1 MEYRVTNPA
10 SNGGLVQ
17 AGKGVHT
24 AHAKGEYNL
33 MNEIHNLPDFVAVES
48 SLEVGNRP
56 AGIITRIYRLLAHE
70 KLALALLI
78 AILSSCIIGA
88 TLFRGRQAGEL
99 IFSTLWFNGLLAL
112 LVVNVACC
120 FFGRILGRKLT
131 LISAGMILF
140 HLSFVS
146 MFAGIIYNSL
156 FHFHGVIR
164 LTEGETL
171 PSGQPQSYDR
181 IDQGRFFDYARLKG
195 QTTLVRMQTG
205 YKVDG
210 LDKRVAYE
218 IAVGEEGSKKQ
229 GLVYITKNLAYD
241 GFRYFN
247 DKEGYSIL
255 VVLHDKQ
262 GRELFGAYVPLQSL
276 KQKDESYLY
285 TTGRENGPGTL
296 LFPQDRAK
304 PLFNL
309 QVAYRPDPN
318 QERAGDVFFQARPL
332 GKSDAP
338 PAGSAIEKSKTA
350 VGEKFDLGEYFL
362 SPKEVRYWVGM
373 SVRHDPGLPIVLA
386 SLWVGLGGMVITTFG
401 RLMKRRRDDNES
413 CEQ

>member
-1 MEYRVTNPA
+1 MHEID
-10 SNGGLVQ
+10 
-17 AGKGVHT
+17 
-24 AHAKGEYNL
+24 NL
-33 MNEIHNLPDFVAVES
+33 SDFDSIESVNEA
-48 SLEVGNRP
+48 GNRP
-56 AGIITRIYRLLAHE
+56 VGIITRIYRALAHV
-70 KLALALLI
+70 KLAMALLI
-78 AILSSCIIGA
+78 AILLCCVIGA
-88 TLFRGRQAGEL
+88 TVFRGQQAGEL
-99 IFSTLWFNGLLAL
+99 IFSTLWFNGLLVL

-120 FFGRILGRKLT
+120 FFGRIWGRKLT
-131 LISAGMILF
+131 IISAGLILF

-146 MFAGIIYNSL
+146 MFMGIIYNSL

-181 IDQGRFFDYARLKG
+181 ADQGRFFDYARLKG
-195 QTTLVRMQTG
+195 ETTLVRLQTG

-218 IAVGEEGSKKQ
+218 IAVGEESSKKQ
-229 GLVYITKNLAYD
+229 GLVYITNNLAYD

-255 VVLHDKQ
+255 VVLHDKM
-262 GRELFGAYVPLQSL
+262 GRELYGAYVPLQSL

-296 LFPQDRAK
+296 HFPQDTAK
-304 PLFNL
+304 PLFDL

-318 QERAGDVFFQARPL
+318 QERAGDVFFQVRPL
-332 GKSDAP
+332 DTPDAP
-338 PAGSAIEKSKTA
+338 PAGNAIESSKTA
-350 VGEKFDLGEYFL
+350 VGAKFDAGEYFL
-362 SPKEVRYWVGM
+362 SPKEVRYWAGM

-401 RLMKRRRDDNES
+401 RLLKRRRDVAAPYER
-413 CEQ
+413 